1 MAVEFLDSKNIF
13 ADIFLAQNKRPK
25 KTQKNAVYLLRYI
38 GFDDKQNLQKLL
50 KDFVYRLKIRNL
62 EYKIIYNLDNKI
74 PMDVVSF
81 LKEKIDDNYSSLDKI
96 TDIAR
101 DIKNII
107 NIDSIDINLRTVLL
121 LFIKNHKNLSKTI
134 YINFLAHII
143 YWFKKI
149 DYEHDLKHKNLDHPS
164 KIIFL
169 NHTKYQEY
177 FIYLLCLLEN
187 DILYFND
194 AKDLKLSNF
203 DLHSILMENKNHDIN
218 FYNIFKDI
226 ENELFDTNSKTLNKG
241 NSKDTQIQ
249 NNFKISNHTNS
260 NIETIN
266 NNNNN
271 VNISLDRIKRNK
283 IKDNKQN
290 DVKALNLKNT
300 ALISENN
307 LFENRIQNSY
317 KNSFDFKKD
326 IFLELK
332 NRSEYVFNKD
342 VLISNYFLRIIK
354 TENDKIDY
362 SNSLHLLKDNLNYSN
377 LAYVVFDNKIELPN
391 NIELN
396 NLKNL
401 FDKYMDFNN
410 LNSIKEILIKYLNTK
425 DELIFNTLYLSFLE
439 IINEYIKN
447 ESANINMMKNFLVK
461 FIYWIKAYGF
471 NLYEK
476 TDYKIHNPKAIY
488 FGNIKK
494 HEAYFIYYL
503 SKIGFDMIYINP
515 IKDLDFEFIKKSS
528 YLKEYDREVNI
539 TNYPKEEIFK
549 REETHAFKAHEEIK
563 EILFNE
569 ETNMFRPWQFEKHK
583 IIPLSLKTTYDE
595 LNILLKEDARIRDGF
610 KYNQKNIYIP
620 NIFAKISGV
629 KEDLESY
636 NKDILNIINLKN
648 TVFYDDIPFNNIKYS
663 SGNEYIIGNVFDA
676 NMNIIRENLFKHNL
690 YNYNHLSNSI
700 QNNIIDKIN
709 EIYEKNIL
717 NRDMDLKLRKRILL
731 TILNLDKN
739 ILSLIQK
746 YDYPF
751 YIPKLM
757 IYDSKEEMFNIV
769 DSIIIAFL
777 YLYGFDIIIITPTG
791 YNNIEHIINT
801 NYFTTFKLEDF
812 KHDYSFKNLSSP
824 KKKKSFF
831 KNFFGSDFF

>member
-13 ADIFLAQNKRPK
+13 ADIFLEQSKRPK
-25 KTQKNAVYLLRYI
+25 KTKKTGVYLLRYI
-38 GFDDKQNLQKLL
+38 GFNDKENLKKLL
-50 KDFVYRLKIRNL
+50 KDFIYRLKIRNL

-81 LKEKIDDNYSSLDKI
+81 LKEKVDDNYSSLDKV
-96 TDIAR
+96 TDIAK

-107 NIDSIDINLRTVLL
+107 NIDSIELHLRTVLL
-121 LFIKNHKNLSKTI
+121 LFIKNHKHLSKTI

-149 DYEHDLKHKNLDHPS
+149 DYEHDLKHKNLNHPS

-169 NHTKYQEY
+169 NHIKYQEY
-177 FIYLLCLLEN
+177 FIYLLALLEN

-194 AKDLKLSNF
+194 AKDLKLSDF
-203 DLHSILMENKNHDIN
+203 DLHSILVENKNHDIN

-226 ENELFDTNSKTLNKG
+226 ENEIFDTNLN
-241 NSKDTQIQ
+241 NSKQ
-249 NNFKISNHTNS
+249 NTIKNIHPKNDLKTSNNRQSHIKTD
-260 NIETIN
+260 N
-266 NNNNN
+266 NNI
-271 VNISLDRIKRNK
+271 NISLDEIQRNK
-283 IKDNKQN
+283 TKYIKQNNIKD
-290 DVKALNLKNT
+290 LNLKNT

-307 LFENRIQNSY
+307 IFKNRIQNSY
-317 KNSFDFKKD
+317 KNSYDFKKD

-332 NRSEYVFNKD
+332 NRSEYIFNKD
-342 VLISNYFLRIIK
+342 ILISNYFLRIIK
-354 TENDKIDY
+354 TQENKIDY
-362 SNSLHLLKDNLNYSN
+362 SNSLYLLKDNLSYSN
-377 LAYVVFDNKIELPN
+377 LAYVIFDNKIELPN

-410 LNSIKEILIKYLNTK
+410 LNSIKEILLKYLNTK

-447 ESANINMMKNFLVK
+447 ENSNINMMKNFLLK
-461 FIYWIKAYGF
+461 FIYWIKAYAF
-471 NLYEK
+471 NLYKK

-515 IKDLDFEFIKKSS
+515 IKDLEFEFIKKSS
-528 YLKEYDREVNI
+528 YLKEYDKEVNI
-539 TNYPKEEIFK
+539 LNYPKAEIFK
-549 REETHAFKAHEEIK
+549 REETHAFKAHQEIK

-583 IIPLSLKTTYDE
+583 VIPLSLKTTYDE
-595 LNILLKEDARIRDGF
+595 LNILLKEDSRIRDGF

-629 KEDLESY
+629 KEDLDSY
-636 NKDILNIINLKN
+636 NNDILNITNLKN
-648 TVFYDDIPFNNIKYS
+648 IVFYDDIPFNNISYP
-663 SGNEYIIGNVFDA
+663 SGNEYIIGNVFDI

-690 YNYNHLSNSI
+690 YNYNHLSSSI
-700 QNNIIDKIN
+700 QNTIIDKIN
-709 EIYEKNIL
+709 EMYKTDIL
-717 NRDMDLKLRKRILL
+717 NRNMDLKLRKRILL
-731 TILNLDKN
+731 TILKMDKN

-751 YIPKLM
+751 YIPKLV
-757 IYDSKEEMFNIV
+757 IYDSKEEMFNLI

-812 KHDYSFKNLSSP
+812 KYDYSFKNISNP

-831 KNFFGSDFF
+831 KNLFNNDFF